1 MITKFGKR
9 FLTNYLAGNSNFSQK
24 DLAFGI
30 SSTTPNVNGDDT
42 KLGFEV
48 YRIAANL
55 SSVDITQ
62 TGVDGGGNPIYS
74 YSVVYRTTLP
84 QSFSGVISE
93 VGLYPGTRASIN
105 NFDSKLLSTFDD
117 PFLWQDSNGAHPSL
131 QANTVDAS
139 GNYTFLSKL
148 GENMIGITADQSS
161 TKEYK
166 SIQAALD
173 ISGYSINDSLSIAY
187 KKADTNLSNIVIK
200 FYSSDNDYY
209 SITFPAAS
217 GTGDKIGSLTLN
229 NLFDNPTGTPDPTSI
244 TRIGVSVTA
253 TSDGSTT
260 VYFDALRVNDEDTF
274 DPVYGLISRSV
285 YTTGNELI
293 KPSGRPVDVEYKL
306 TLGF

>member
-30 SSTTPNVNGDDT
+30 SSTTPNSNGDDT

-48 YRIAANL
+48 YRLAANL
-55 SSVDITQ
+55 SSIDISQ
-62 TGVDGGGNPIYS
+62 TGTDGSGNPIYS
-74 YSVVYRTTLP
+74 YSVIYRTTLP

-93 VGLYPGTRASIN
+93 IGLYPGTRASIN

-117 PFLWQDSNGAHPSL
+117 PFSWQDSNGSHPSI
-131 QANTVDAS
+131 QSNAIDSS

-148 GENMIGITADQSS
+148 GENMIGISS
-161 TKEYK
+161 NASSSKEYMYA
-166 SIQAALD
+166 QQALD
-173 ISGYSINDSLSIAY
+173 ISGYSINDSLAIAY
-187 KKADTNLSNIVIK
+187 KKSDINLSNIVVK
-200 FYSSDNDYY
+200 FYSSGNDYY
-209 SITFPAAS
+209 SITFTPES
-217 GTGDKIGSLTLN
+217 GTGDKISSLTLN
-229 NLFDNPTGTPDPTSI
+229 NLFNNPTGSPDSTSI
-244 TRIGVSVTA
+244 TKIGVSVTA
-253 TSDGSTT
+253 TSGGSTT

-285 YTTGNELI
+285 YTSGNELI

>member
-9 FLTNYLAGNSNFSQK
+9 FLTNYLAGNSSFTQK

-30 SSTTPNVNGDDT
+30 SSTAPSSNGDDT

-48 YRIAANL
+48 YRIPANL
-55 SSVDITQ
+55 SSIDISQ
-62 TGVDGGGNPIYS
+62 TGTDGSGNPIYS
-74 YSVVYRTTLP
+74 YAVIYRATLP

-93 VGLYPGTRASIN
+93 IGLYPGTRASVN

-117 PFLWQDSNGAHPSL
+117 PFSWQDSTGAHPALEPNATDS
-131 QANTVDAS
+131 NGD
-139 GNYTFLSKL
+139 YTFLSKL
-148 GENMIGITADQSS
+148 GENMIAITADQSS

-166 SIQAALD
+166 SIQASID
-173 ISGYSINDSLSIAY
+173 ISGYSINDSLAIAY
-187 KKADTNLSNIVIK
+187 KKADTNLANIVVR
-200 FYSSDNDYY
+200 FYSSDTDYY

-217 GTGDKIGSLTLN
+217 GTGDKIGYLTLN
-229 NLFDNPTGTPDPTSI
+229 NLFDNPTGTPDLSNI
-244 TRIGVSVTA
+244 TRIGVLVTA
-253 TSDGSTT
+253 TGGGSTT

-285 YTTGNELI
+285 YASGYELI

-306 TLGF
+306 SLGF

>member
-30 SSTTPNVNGDDT
+30 SSTTPNSNGDDT

-48 YRIAANL
+48 YRLAANL
-55 SSVDITQ
+55 SSIDISQ
-62 TGVDGGGNPIYS
+62 TGTDGNGNPIYS
-74 YSVVYRTTLP
+74 YSVIYRTTLP

-93 VGLYPGTRASIN
+93 IGLYPGTRASIN

-117 PFLWQDSNGAHPSL
+117 PFSWKDSNGSHPSI
-131 QANTVDAS
+131 QTNTIDSS

-148 GENMIGITADQSS
+148 GDNMIGISASQGT
-161 TKEYK
+161 TKEYTL
-166 SIQAALD
+166 SQPALD
-173 ISGYSINDSLSIAY
+173 ISGYSINDSLAIAY
-187 KKADTNLSNIVIK
+187 KKMDTNASNIVVK
-200 FYSSDNDYY
+200 FYSSDTDYY
-209 SITFPAAS
+209 AITFSPQS
-217 GTGDKIGSLTLN
+217 GTGDKISTLTLN
-229 NLFDNPTGTPDPTSI
+229 NLFNNPTGNPDSTNI
-244 TRIGVSVTA
+244 TKIGVSVTA
-253 TSDGSTT
+253 SSVGDTL

-285 YTTGNELI
+285 YTSGNELI